1 MNLASCDTPHPAETS
16 CRACSLHHSQV
27 SKEAQPDFGQVNI
40 SSSLFETQFAIVVL
54 TKWNLLT
61 GHILYRI
68 HIQYWVQQMTFF
80 NASRI
85 VVTLYFVNMW
95 RYNHVLVQNLC
106 HVEIFDLSIKSFVI
120 TMWFSNWSVSTN
132 PLNSLDEIKFS
143 DANLGSSAA
152 QVPCFSPLVF
162 PQRIVRVISVNV
174 WPNFEQPRSQSIDLF
189 WVKYPRPVA
198 KERSLSSFL
207 IWPLDKILL
216 I

>member
-1 MNLASCDTPHPAETS
+1 MKFTDWPHTLSYSHP
-16 CRACSLHHSQV
+16 
-27 SKEAQPDFGQVNI
+27 
-40 SSSLFETQFAIVVL
+40 
-54 TKWNLLT
+54 
-61 GHILYRI
+61 ILGAAP
-68 HIQYWVQQMTFF
+68 MTFVNPF
-80 NASRI
+80 RI

-106 HVEIFDLSIKSFVI
+106 HVEIFDQSIKSFVI
-120 TMWFSNWSVSTN
+120 TMWFSNWSVSTD

-143 DANLGSSAA
+143 DANLGTSAA

-174 WPNFEQPRSQSIDLF
+174 WPNFEQLRSQSIDLF